1 MGIYSFSLQKRL
13 ESLNAAPISD
23 INKKLIFN
31 FVDYC
36 FTERLSQHH
45 ILKYISALKVIAY
58 EFRLILI
65 RSKKEISTCLFQ
77 TSKDSIEA
85 NG

>member
-1 MGIYSFSLQKRL
+1 VNVGIYYFSLQKRL

-36 FTERLSQHH
+36 FTERL
-45 ILKYISALKVIAY
+45 
-58 EFRLILI
+58 
-65 RSKKEISTCLFQ
+65 RSYPKSVVTYVTFTIG
-77 TSKDSIEA
+77 
-85 NG
+85 NMNNRNR